1 VPCSGGPKP
10 RAGAVDRPVV
20 TGQKLLE
27 RRQQGQQGQ
36 QRHYILVSAQFES
49 LYIKELTRH
58 LPPPPPHFLLHQNLH
73 QILHQ
78 NHHHHRH
85 PPLEQEQEQEQE
97 LELELELGLEL
108 GLELEPEQGRQ
119 EGWQQGG
126 RGGDETGYQSKYM
139 ILLDQEFS
147 GVLYYL
153 QQGRADQTR
162 TLLAAA
168 NGGGGGKH
176 SELIELHILC
186 VQQHPRQRRHF
197 VVAVVAVVAVTVDS
211 QKKEIKESTSEE
223 GCMFIYL
230 LIDQFFPIHFT
241 CLFKSF

>member
-1 VPCSGGPKP
+1 
-10 RAGAVDRPVV
+10 V

-27 RRQQGQQGQ
+27 RRQQGRQQGQ
-36 QRHYILVSAQFES
+36 QGQQGRQRHYILVSAQFES

-58 LPPPPPHFLLHQNLH
+58 LPPPPPHFLLHQNPH

-97 LELELELGLEL
+97 LVLELGLE
-108 GLELEPEQGRQ
+108 LELEPEQGR
-119 EGWQQGG
+119 QQGG

-139 ILLDQEFS
+139 ISLDQEFS

-197 VVAVVAVVAVTVDS
+197 VVAVVAVTVDS
-211 QKKEIKESTSEE
+211 QKKEIKESKSEE